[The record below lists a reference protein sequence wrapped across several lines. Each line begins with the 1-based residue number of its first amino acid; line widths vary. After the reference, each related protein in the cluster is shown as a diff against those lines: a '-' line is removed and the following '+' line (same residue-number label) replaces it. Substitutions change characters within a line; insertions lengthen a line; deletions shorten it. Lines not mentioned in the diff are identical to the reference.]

1 MSDKKQD
8 FTGLPTSVEPIKL
21 GSPSRSK
28 RIKALVVG
36 LCLGLLGTG
45 GFVLQSIA
53 PGFAVSKPHPTAL
66 CPQVNPIAPAKHP
79 AIWESL
85 VERFTTDEY
94 KTRAIEWL
102 GGAVRVPYGCFLF
115 SAWNRILTAHPGQ
128 SRMMTWTPWGWIH
141 VGKCLDRSTIICCM
155 LSPSCTWSPPVRIAC
170 LLIGLQSLHPVPNQS
185 QHVGFGLR
193 VVRV

>member
-8 FTGLPTSVEPIKL
+8 FAGLPTSVEPVKL

-85 VERFTTDEY
+85 VERSTTDEY

-102 GGAVRVPYGCFLF
+102 GGAVRVPYACFLF
-115 SAWNRILTAHPGQ
+115 LARNRINC
-128 SRMMTWTPWGWIH
+128 TPRTESYDDMDP
-141 VGKCLDRSTIICCM
+141 VGVDPRWEVFGPFHDYLLHAFPLVYVVPARPDRVFIDRFAVT
-155 LSPSCTWSPPVRIAC
+155 PPC
-170 LLIGLQSLHPVPNQS
+170 P
-185 QHVGFGLR
+185 
-193 VVRV
+193 